1 MKNVVFAKRQMW
13 LGTDKRVCKCDHS
26 GAWEM
31 VYMVGQCF
39 TLFAVAMHSWLCLYL
54 KAILIYILKALPVS
68 IITTVCVGLPIR
80 LIAIISAHNI
90 PPPIKKG
97 VVTSKK
103 GNLSNCTPLQ
113 R

>member
-1 MKNVVFAKRQMW
+1 
-13 LGTDKRVCKCDHS
+13 
-26 GAWEM
+26 M

-39 TLFAVAMHSWLCLYL
+39 TLFAVAKHSWLCLYL
-54 KAILIYILKALPVS
+54 KAIPIYTLKALPVN

-80 LIAIISAHNI
+80 FIAIVSAHNI

-97 VVTSKK
+97 MVTSKK
-103 GNLSNCTPLQ
+103 GNLTNCTPWQ